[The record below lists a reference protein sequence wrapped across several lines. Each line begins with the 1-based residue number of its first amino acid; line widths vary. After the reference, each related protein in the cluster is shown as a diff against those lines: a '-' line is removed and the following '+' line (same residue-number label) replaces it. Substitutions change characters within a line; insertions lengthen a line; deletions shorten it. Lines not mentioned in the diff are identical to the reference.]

1 MERALHLK
9 AVGKSF
15 GSKIVL
21 DNLNCDFPA
30 GKVYALLGENGAGK
44 STLAALISGESKAD
58 SGTIDFQN
66 IYSCALVHQRPLLAD
81 RLNVRDNIILGSEP
95 ARFSCS
101 RLEPFGVS
109 QRGKGFFG
117 LTDFFDF
124 VDFKKARCQIDAL
137 LKEWKLPVNPL
148 SRIPP
153 LSAQERFF
161 TALASALYKN
171 PDILILDEPGAVL
184 NIEQKQALY
193 PAFKNYASK
202 GKIVILI
209 THNTDD
215 ALEYADGI
223 LILRAG
229 RKAAFLEC
237 TGNTCTVLNRS
248 YIESL
253 VFARTTDSAA
263 SARSPASQTSP
274 DSGRPA
280 VSAVSEGDENAS
292 PLCES
297 SRAHCT
303 YKDSGAMPVLSVK
316 NLSCVPNEGS
326 PLYDISFEVYPGT
339 ITCMYGHRENG
350 LETLE
355 NLLTGMKKLE
365 YTGSILI
372 EGKRELHPQ
381 TKRHT
386 GSEKHTD
393 ASGPGRL
400 RSFGAG
406 IVPFNRTFR
415 ASNPAL
421 TVEQILT
428 VYLKHEDK
436 VDSAS
441 YARSLI
447 LRAGIHIGIEER
459 ASALSGGML
468 QRLIIEREID
478 AFKKLLIL
486 SEPERGLD
494 VNAAAALTRRLQR
507 AADEGTGILLFV
519 SSGSF
524 ARFESCLRY
533 SIRGGRLYET

>member
-1 MERALHLK
+1 MERALRLK

-15 GSKIVL
+15 GSKIEL

-44 STLAALISGESKAD
+44 STLAALISGEDKNY

-95 ARFSCS
+95 VSFS
-101 RLEPFGVS
+101 LFGVS
-109 QRGKGFFG
+109 RTLARSFGLSRRIGGFFG
-117 LTDFFDF
+117 FTDFLRFI
-124 VDFKKARCQIDAL
+124 DFKKARNQIDAL
-137 LKEWKLPVNPL
+137 LKEWDIPVNPL
-148 SRIPP
+148 SQVP
-153 LSAQERFF
+153 LLNAQERFF

-184 NIEQKQALY
+184 NIEQKRALY
-193 PAFKNYASK
+193 PTFKNYASK

-229 RKAAFLEC
+229 RKAAFLDC
-237 TGNTCTVLNRS
+237 TENECTVLTRS

-253 VFARTTDSAA
+253 VFAEKTDPSI
-263 SARSPASQTSP
+263 SPAFPTSP
-274 DSGRPA
+274 AAA
-280 VSAVSEGDENAS
+280 VSADSEHSAADALVSE
-292 PLCES
+292 
-297 SRAHCT
+297 
-303 YKDSGAMPVLSVK
+303 PVLTVK
-316 NLSCVPNEGS
+316 NLSCTPNEGS
-326 PLYDISFEVYPGT
+326 PLHDISFGVHPGT
-339 ITCMYGHRENG
+339 ITCIYGYRENG

-355 NLLTGMKKLE
+355 NLLTGMKELE

-386 GSEKHTD
+386 GSKKHTD
-393 ASGPGRL
+393 ALGPVRL
-400 RSFGAG
+400 RAFGAG

-436 VDSAS
+436 IDSAA

-447 LRAGIHIGIEER
+447 TRAGIHIGIEEK

-507 AADEGTGILLFV
+507 ATDEGTGILLFV
-519 SSGSF
+519 SSGTF
-524 ARFESCLRY
+524 ARFENGLHY
-533 SIRGGRLYET
+533 SIRGGRLYEN

>member
-1 MERALHLK
+1 MERALRLK

-44 STLAALISGESKAD
+44 STLAALISGEDKTY

-95 ARFSCS
+95 VRFSLFGFS
-101 RLEPFGVS
+101 RTLVRLFGVF
-109 QRGKGFFG
+109 RRFGGFFG
-117 LTDFFDF
+117 FTDFLRFI
-124 VDFKKARCQIDAL
+124 DFKKARNQIDAL
-137 LKEWKLPVNPL
+137 LKEWDIPVNPL
-148 SRIPP
+148 SQVLL

-184 NIEQKQALY
+184 NIEQKRALY

-229 RKAAFLEC
+229 RKAAFLDC
-237 TGNTCTVLNRS
+237 TENECTVLTRP

-253 VFARTTDSAA
+253 VFAGKTDSPVFSA
-263 SARSPASQTSP
+263 SPTSPA
-274 DSGRPA
+274 A
-280 VSAVSEGDENAS
+280 ALVSE
-292 PLCES
+292 
-297 SRAHCT
+297 
-303 YKDSGAMPVLSVK
+303 PVLAVK

-326 PLYDISFEVYPGT
+326 PLHDISFEVYPGT
-339 ITCMYGHRENG
+339 ITCIYGYRENG

-381 TKRHT
+381 TTRHT
-386 GSEKHTD
+386 GSKKHTD
-393 ASGPGRL
+393 ALGPVRL
-400 RSFGAG
+400 RAFGAG

-436 VDSAS
+436 IDSAA
-441 YARSLI
+441 YAQQLI
-447 LRAGIHIGIEER
+447 ARAGIHIGIEEK

-494 VNAAAALTRRLQR
+494 VNATAALTRRLQR

-519 SSGSF
+519 SSGTF
-524 ARFESCLRY
+524 VRFENGLHY
-533 SIRGGRLYET
+533 SIRGGRLYGN

>member
-1 MERALHLK
+1 MERALRLK

-44 STLAALISGESKAD
+44 STLAALISGEDKNY

-95 ARFSCS
+95 ALS
-101 RLEPFGVS
+101 LFGVS
-109 QRGKGFFG
+109 RTLVRPFGLSRRFGGFFG
-117 LTDFFDF
+117 FTDFARFI
-124 VDFKKARCQIDAL
+124 DFKKARNQIDAL
-137 LKEWKLPVNPL
+137 LKEWDIPVNPL
-148 SRIPP
+148 SQVPL

-184 NIEQKQALY
+184 NIEQKRALY

-229 RKAAFLEC
+229 RKAAFLDC
-237 TGNTCTVLNRS
+237 TENECTVLTRP

-253 VFARTTDSAA
+253 VFAGKTDSPVFSA
-263 SARSPASQTSP
+263 SPTSPA
-274 DSGRPA
+274 A
-280 VSAVSEGDENAS
+280 ALVSE
-292 PLCES
+292 
-297 SRAHCT
+297 
-303 YKDSGAMPVLSVK
+303 PVLAVK

-326 PLYDISFEVYPGT
+326 PLHDISFEVYPGT
-339 ITCMYGHRENG
+339 ITCIYGYRENG

-381 TKRHT
+381 TTRHT
-386 GSEKHTD
+386 ESKKHTD
-393 ASGPGRL
+393 ALGPVRL
-400 RSFGAG
+400 RTFGAG

-436 VDSAS
+436 IDSAA

-447 LRAGIHIGIEER
+447 ARAGIHIGIEEK

-519 SSGSF
+519 SSGTF
-524 ARFESCLRY
+524 ARFENGLHY
-533 SIRGGRLYET
+533 SIRGGRLYGN

>member
-1 MERALHLK
+1 MERALRLK

-44 STLAALISGESKAD
+44 STLAALISGEDKNY

-95 ARFSCS
+95 VRIS
-101 RLEPFGVS
+101 LFGVS
-109 QRGKGFFG
+109 RTLVRLFGVFRRFGGFFG
-117 LTDFFDF
+117 FTDFVRFI
-124 VDFKKARCQIDAL
+124 DFKKARNQIDAL
-137 LKEWKLPVNPL
+137 LKEWDIPINPL
-148 SRIPP
+148 SQVPL

-184 NIEQKQALY
+184 NIEQKRALY
-193 PAFKNYASK
+193 PAFKNYAAK

-223 LILRAG
+223 LILRAD
-229 RKAAFLEC
+229 RKAAFLDC
-237 TGNTCTVLNRS
+237 TENECTVLTRP

-253 VFARTTDSAA
+253 VFAGKTDFPMFSA
-263 SARSPASQTSP
+263 SPTSPA
-274 DSGRPA
+274 A
-280 VSAVSEGDENAS
+280 ALVSE
-292 PLCES
+292 
-297 SRAHCT
+297 
-303 YKDSGAMPVLSVK
+303 PVLAVK

-326 PLYDISFEVYPGT
+326 PLHDISFEVYPGT
-339 ITCMYGHRENG
+339 ITCIYGYRENG

-381 TKRHT
+381 TTRHT
-386 GSEKHTD
+386 GSKKHTD
-393 ASGPGRL
+393 ALGPVRL
-400 RSFGAG
+400 RAFGAG

-436 VDSAS
+436 IDSAA

-447 LRAGIHIGIEER
+447 ARAGIHIGIEEK

-519 SSGSF
+519 SSGTF
-524 ARFESCLRY
+524 ARFENGLHY
-533 SIRGGRLYET
+533 SIRGGRLYGN

>member
-1 MERALHLK
+1 MERALRLK

-44 STLAALISGESKAD
+44 STLAALISGEDKTY

-95 ARFSCS
+95 VRFSLFGFS
-101 RLEPFGVS
+101 RTLVRLFGVF
-109 QRGKGFFG
+109 RRFGGFFG
-117 LTDFFDF
+117 FTDFLRFI
-124 VDFKKARCQIDAL
+124 DFKKARNQIDAL
-137 LKEWKLPVNPL
+137 LKEWDIPVNPL
-148 SRIPP
+148 SQVLL

-184 NIEQKQALY
+184 NIEQKRALY

-229 RKAAFLEC
+229 RKAAFLDC
-237 TGNTCTVLNRS
+237 TENECTVLTRP

-253 VFARTTDSAA
+253 VFAGKTDSPVFSA
-263 SARSPASQTSP
+263 SPTSPA
-274 DSGRPA
+274 A
-280 VSAVSEGDENAS
+280 ALVSE
-292 PLCES
+292 
-297 SRAHCT
+297 
-303 YKDSGAMPVLSVK
+303 PVLAVK

-326 PLYDISFEVYPGT
+326 PLHDISFEVYPGT
-339 ITCMYGHRENG
+339 ITCIYGYRENG

-381 TKRHT
+381 TTRHT
-386 GSEKHTD
+386 GSKKHTD
-393 ASGPGRL
+393 ALGPVRL
-400 RSFGAG
+400 RAFGAG

-436 VDSAS
+436 IDSAA
-441 YARSLI
+441 YAQQLI
-447 LRAGIHIGIEER
+447 ARAGIHIGIEEK

-494 VNAAAALTRRLQR
+494 VNATAALTRRLQR

-519 SSGSF
+519 SSGTF
-524 ARFESCLRY
+524 ARFENGLHY
-533 SIRGGRLYET
+533 SIRGGRLYGN

>member
-1 MERALHLK
+1 MERALRLK

-44 STLAALISGESKAD
+44 STLAALISGEDKTY

-95 ARFSCS
+95 VRFS
-101 RLEPFGVS
+101 LFGVS
-109 QRGKGFFG
+109 RTLVRLFGVFRQFGGFFG
-117 LTDFFDF
+117 FTDFARFI
-124 VDFKKARCQIDAL
+124 DFKKARKQIDAL
-137 LKEWKLPVNPL
+137 LKEWDIPVNPL
-148 SRIPP
+148 SQVPL

-184 NIEQKQALY
+184 NIEQKRALY

-229 RKAAFLEC
+229 RKAAFLDC
-237 TGNTCTVLNRS
+237 TENECTVLTRP

-253 VFARTTDSAA
+253 VFAGKTDS
-263 SARSPASQTSP
+263 SISPAPPTSP
-274 DSGRPA
+274 AAAVSGQ
-280 VSAVSEGDENAS
+280 SAVSEHLPAAVLVSE
-292 PLCES
+292 
-297 SRAHCT
+297 
-303 YKDSGAMPVLSVK
+303 PVLTVK

-326 PLYDISFEVYPGT
+326 PLHDISFEVYPGM
-339 ITCMYGHRENG
+339 ITCIYGYRENG

-355 NLLTGMKKLE
+355 NLLTGMKPLQ
-365 YTGSILI
+365 YTGNILI
-372 EGKRELHPQ
+372 EGKWELHPQ

-386 GSEKHTD
+386 GGKKHTD
-393 ASGPGRL
+393 ALGPVRL
-400 RSFGAG
+400 RAFGAG

-428 VYLKHEDK
+428 VYLKHKDK
-436 VDSAS
+436 IDSS
-441 YARSLI
+441 TYARSLI
-447 LRAGIHIGIEER
+447 ARAGIHIGIEEK
-459 ASALSGGML
+459 AAALSGGML

-507 AADEGTGILLFV
+507 VADEGTGILLFV
-519 SSGSF
+519 SSGTF
-524 ARFESCLRY
+524 ARFENGLHY
-533 SIRGGRLYET
+533 SIRGGRLYGN

>member
-1 MERALHLK
+1 MERALRLK

-44 STLAALISGESKAD
+44 STLAALISGEDKNY

-95 ARFSCS
+95 VRFSLFGFS
-101 RLEPFGVS
+101 RTLVQLFGVF
-109 QRGKGFFG
+109 RRFGGFFG
-117 LTDFFDF
+117 FTDFVRFI
-124 VDFKKARCQIDAL
+124 DFKKARNQIDAL
-137 LKEWKLPVNPL
+137 LKEWDILVNPL
-148 SRIPP
+148 SQVPL

-184 NIEQKQALY
+184 NIEQKRALY

-229 RKAAFLEC
+229 RKAAFLDC
-237 TGNTCTVLNRS
+237 TESECTVLTRP

-253 VFARTTDSAA
+253 VFAGKTDSPVFSA
-263 SARSPASQTSP
+263 SPTSPAVAV
-274 DSGRPA
+274 SGRSAGSEHLPA
-280 VSAVSEGDENAS
+280 AALVSE
-292 PLCES
+292 
-297 SRAHCT
+297 
-303 YKDSGAMPVLSVK
+303 PVLAVK

-326 PLYDISFEVYPGT
+326 PLHDISFEVYPGT
-339 ITCMYGHRENG
+339 ITCIYGYRENG

-381 TKRHT
+381 TTRHT
-386 GSEKHTD
+386 GSKKHTD
-393 ASGPGRL
+393 ALGPVRL
-400 RSFGAG
+400 RAFGAG

-436 VDSAS
+436 IDSAA

-447 LRAGIHIGIEER
+447 ARAGIHIGIEEK

-519 SSGSF
+519 SSGTF
-524 ARFESCLRY
+524 ARFENGLHY
-533 SIRGGRLYET
+533 SIRGGRLYGN

>member
-1 MERALHLK
+1 MTEKALRLDAVQK
-9 AVGKSF
+9 AF
-15 GSKIVL
+15 GSKLVL
-21 DNLNCDFPA
+21 DDLTCNFPA
-30 GKVYALLGENGAGK
+30 GKMYAFLGENGAGK
-44 STLAALISGESKAD
+44 STLAALINGEDKVYSGR
-58 SGTIDFQN
+58 IDFQN

-95 ARFSCS
+95 VRF
-101 RLEPFGVS
+101 PFAVLRRCG
-109 QRGKGFFG
+109 GFLGF
-117 LTDFFDF
+117 TDFI
-124 VDFKKARCQIDAL
+124 DFKKAHNQIDAL
-137 LKEWKLPVNPL
+137 LKEWELPVNPL
-148 SRIPP
+148 FRISS

-184 NIEQKQALY
+184 NIDQKRTLY
-193 PAFKNYASK
+193 PALKKYASS

-209 THNTDD
+209 THNIDD

-237 TGNTCTVLNRS
+237 TGSVCSERHTVLTRS

-253 VFARTTDSAA
+253 VFGSGIDT
-263 SARSPASQTSP
+263 PAS
-274 DSGRPA
+274 
-280 VSAVSEGDENAS
+280 VYSAVPVRPQVHEDGS
-292 PLCES
+292 PLCAPP
-297 SRAHCT
+297 RANCT
-303 YKDSGAMPVLSVK
+303 YKDSGTAPVLAVK
-316 NLSCVPNEGS
+316 NLNCVPNEGS
-326 PLYDISFEVYPGT
+326 PLYDISFEVYPKT
-339 ITCMYGHRENG
+339 ITCIYGHKENG

-355 NLLTGMKKLE
+355 NLLTGMKDLE
-365 YTGSILI
+365 YTGNILI
-372 EGKRELHPQ
+372 EGKRELHPK

-386 GSEKHTD
+386 EHKKHTG
-393 ASGPGRL
+393 ALGPVRL
-400 RSFGAG
+400 RAFGAG

-428 VYLKHEDK
+428 VYLKDK
-436 VDSAS
+436 DKIDSAA
-441 YARSLI
+441 YARNLI
-447 LRAGIHIGIEER
+447 LRAGIDIGIEQR

-494 VNAAAALTRRLQR
+494 VSAAAALTCRLQR

-519 SSGSF
+519 SSGTF
-524 ARFESCLRY
+524 ARFENGLHY
-533 SIRGGRLYET
+533 SIRGGRLYGN

>member
-1 MERALHLK
+1 MERALRLK

-44 STLAALISGESKAD
+44 STLAALISGEDKAY

-95 ARFSCS
+95 VRFS
-101 RLEPFGVS
+101 LFGVS
-109 QRGKGFFG
+109 RTLVRLFGVFRRFGGFFG
-117 LTDFFDF
+117 FTDFVRFI
-124 VDFKKARCQIDAL
+124 DFKKARNQIDAL
-137 LKEWKLPVNPL
+137 LKEWDIPVNPL
-148 SRIPP
+148 SQVPL

-184 NIEQKQALY
+184 NIEQKRALY
-193 PAFKNYASK
+193 PAFKNYAAK

-229 RKAAFLEC
+229 RKAAFLDC
-237 TGNTCTVLNRS
+237 TENECTVLTRP

-253 VFARTTDSAA
+253 VFAGKTDSPVFSA
-263 SARSPASQTSP
+263 SPTSPA
-274 DSGRPA
+274 A
-280 VSAVSEGDENAS
+280 ALVSE
-292 PLCES
+292 
-297 SRAHCT
+297 
-303 YKDSGAMPVLSVK
+303 PVLAVK

-326 PLYDISFEVYPGT
+326 PLHDISFEVYPGT
-339 ITCMYGHRENG
+339 ITCIYGYRENG

-386 GSEKHTD
+386 GSKKHTD
-393 ASGPGRL
+393 ALGPVRL
-400 RSFGAG
+400 RAFGAG

-436 VDSAS
+436 IDGAA
-441 YARSLI
+441 YTQQLI
-447 LRAGIHIGIEER
+447 ARAGIHIGIEEK

-494 VNAAAALTRRLQR
+494 VNATAALTRRLQR

-519 SSGSF
+519 SSGTF
-524 ARFESCLRY
+524 ARFENGLHY
-533 SIRGGRLYET
+533 SIRGGRLYGN